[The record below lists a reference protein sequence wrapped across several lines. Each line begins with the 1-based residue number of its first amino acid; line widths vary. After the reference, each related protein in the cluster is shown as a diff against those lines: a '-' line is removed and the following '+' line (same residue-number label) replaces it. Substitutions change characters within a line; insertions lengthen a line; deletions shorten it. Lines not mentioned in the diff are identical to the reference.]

1 MASDH
6 LDAIKNQLQLEKNDD
21 FRQSAFVAF
30 LEDKERGAN
39 MIVGF
44 AADIG
49 IKADAK
55 EVIEYLE
62 SIDDDEVDVEVTA
75 DMLASVSGG
84 VGKCSHGN

>member
-1 MASDH
+1 MTSDH
-6 LDAIKNQLQLEKNDD
+6 LDAIKNQLQLEKNND
-21 FRQSAFVAF
+21 FRQSASVAF

-62 SIDDDEVDVEVTA
+62 NIDDDEVDVEMTPE
-75 DMLASVSGG
+75 MLALAVGGKSECGSG
-84 VGKCSHGN
+84 

>member
-1 MASDH
+1 MTSDH
-6 LDAIKNQLQLEKNDD
+6 LDAIKNQLQLEKNDE

-55 EVIEYLE
+55 EVIDYLE
-62 SIDDDEVDVEVTA
+62 NLPDDEIDVEMTPE
-75 DMLASVSGG
+75 MLAIVAGG
-84 VGKCSHGN
+84 GKWIYQ